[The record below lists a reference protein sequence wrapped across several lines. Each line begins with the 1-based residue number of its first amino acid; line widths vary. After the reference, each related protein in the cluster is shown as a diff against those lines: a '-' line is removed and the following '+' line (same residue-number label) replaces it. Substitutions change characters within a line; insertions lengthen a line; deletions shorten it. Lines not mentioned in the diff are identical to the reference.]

1 MANKVKI
8 FGIEIQFGKSEED
21 LTKVSQLLTT
31 VINKTTSLKKMWTE
45 YMTTISSSKE
55 LSQVIALL
63 KQLET
68 VSASATK
75 AKKTLTAEE
84 RVANAEMREARKEE
98 DLKIKSEK
106 SHQGSINQLKADIAL
121 LNITWNKMSK
131 EQREST
137 AEGKLMTTQ
146 LKSMR
151 SELRNAKLDAGDF
164 TSNIGNY
171 MSGLY
176 NKTTAMVT
184 GIVAGLYTIKR
195 GITALYSD
203 YQDLEY
209 RMSMVQAISGATADE
224 FERLTLNAKLLGGT
238 TEYTATE
245 VAGLQLAY
253 SRMGFVPDQILE
265 MTSATLDLAT
275 ATGEDLAQS
284 ADIAG
289 TVIRG
294 FNLDAEESGRVVDV
308 MAKSFNS
315 SSLQLDSFYEAM
327 KYVAPVAT
335 AANVTLEETT
345 AMLGV
350 LADRGIRGSQAGTA
364 LRTIFLQMAADGGS
378 VTDRLAELSD
388 QGLELGDALD
398 EVGKRAVTSLMVLAG
413 SKSSVDTLTLG
424 LNDAEGA
431 AKSAADTIR
440 DTLQGDVDNFTSA
453 LEARMISIGTYLAP
467 LGRNVVQFGTTV
479 VRELGSISKAIA
491 TGTSAWL
498 AYNVAMKWSA
508 YWSKIVAANKGA
520 ATLATTIETAMVS
533 KNTTEII
540 INSAATSK
548 ASTLT
553 KALAIAKLLL
563 AGNTAA
569 ATVAMKALSV
579 SIASTGVGLLVVGLA
594 SAISYFAFFRKG
606 ADDATS
612 AQDKFNKSQDEF
624 NKKLDERRS
633 RINDLIAIVKDETKT
648 DTQQYL
654 AFEELKKIIP
664 ELTDKYDQLSLAKAG
679 ASDISSLLNLRD
691 EADTLNELQNS
702 VAKCEDVIKSTLRTI
717 EVYEDN
723 GANTGI
729 LERRLKQQREEL
741 SLATKALKD
750 YEDAKAYA
758 NLSVEAKIELHEDK
772 TENLETQ
779 LSEMQSEYDQR
790 IEEWKAQHP
799 YTTEVPMV
807 VQFALG
813 LGEIDNIEKQIKEEQ
828 AKIEKLK
835 TSATSTN
842 EADTPKESDW
852 SLSKDIAY
860 NTKLLELKQQLFDG
874 EIASEAQYQEA
885 ALQLEI
891 DTLKKRLALNLD
903 DAESRLQIRTDLVD
917 KETKQRTAQLKAE
930 ETYIANRKKQE
941 KALADYIEE
950 NIDAELDALEDGV
963 DKKVK
968 INDQATAVLKRK
980 AEEDYQ
986 KTVDSLN
993 AEQKLYE
1000 EGSEKW
1006 QALEDEKLLLAS
1018 QYSAKLTYIVKAGE
1032 ANRVKIYEDASKEE
1046 IEAYLKIADN
1056 VEEIEEIITRKKS
1069 AEAAK
1074 RKEAMA
1080 KEYNE
1085 AIADARAY
1093 YNAIA
1098 KSIASDPTISESEK
1112 KAQSLENEIKLYENL
1127 AKAEEKRIQAL
1138 QASGAYDTVEYQEAI
1153 SSLKELQKALE
1164 NLSQGFNADG
1174 SGGSFLQQL
1183 LGLGDDQIKELKS
1196 KALDLASSISD
1207 AIFDYQQDA
1216 SDRQYD
1222 AEIEALE
1229 DQYDEEVALLD
1240 AKLENNLISE
1250 EQYDAA
1256 IEALDEEL
1264 AAREEEA
1271 DKEAFER
1278 EKKLS
1283 LQQCLIDTALAI
1295 TKAFAQYGW
1304 PAGLIPA
1311 AFVAA
1316 EGAVQYASIAATKY
1330 AQGGVIPI
1338 GDDMGVVKGRSHAE
1352 GGHQLYID
1360 GQPIG
1365 EIEGDELIAIVNK
1378 KDTARIG
1385 ALSAANS
1392 VNGRKFASGG
1402 VISPYS
1408 YYTSSVG
1415 TPATFTSNSTTEEFL
1430 VWIKEAI
1437 TELKSSNEAT
1447 NSRIDNIK
1455 VAVVA
1460 QDVTD
1465 MQDEIKK
1472 VKAKSSW

>member
-209 RMSMVQAISGATADE
+209 RMAMVQAISGATADE

-664 ELTDKYDQLSLAKAG
+664 DLT
-679 ASDISSLLNLRD
+679 
-691 EADTLNELQNS
+691 
-702 VAKCEDVIKSTLRTI
+702 
-717 EVYEDN
+717 
-723 GANTGI
+723 
-729 LERRLKQQREEL
+729 
-741 SLATKALKD
+741 
-750 YEDAKAYA
+750 
-758 NLSVEAKIELHEDK
+758 
-772 TENLETQ
+772 
-779 LSEMQSEYDQR
+779 
-790 IEEWKAQHP
+790 
-799 YTTEVPMV
+799 
-807 VQFALG
+807 
-813 LGEIDNIEKQIKEEQ
+813 
-828 AKIEKLK
+828 
-835 TSATSTN
+835 
-842 EADTPKESDW
+842 
-852 SLSKDIAY
+852 
-860 NTKLLELKQQLFDG
+860 
-874 EIASEAQYQEA
+874 
-885 ALQLEI
+885 
-891 DTLKKRLALNLD
+891 
-903 DAESRLQIRTDLVD
+903 
-917 KETKQRTAQLKAE
+917 
-930 ETYIANRKKQE
+930 
-941 KALADYIEE
+941 
-950 NIDAELDALEDGV
+950 
-963 DKKVK
+963 
-968 INDQATAVLKRK
+968 
-980 AEEDYQ
+980 
-986 KTVDSLN
+986 
-993 AEQKLYE
+993 
-1000 EGSEKW
+1000 
-1006 QALEDEKLLLAS
+1006 
-1018 QYSAKLTYIVKAGE
+1018 
-1032 ANRVKIYEDASKEE
+1032 
-1046 IEAYLKIADN
+1046 
-1056 VEEIEEIITRKKS
+1056 
-1069 AEAAK
+1069 
-1074 RKEAMA
+1074 
-1080 KEYNE
+1080 
-1085 AIADARAY
+1085 
-1093 YNAIA
+1093 
-1098 KSIASDPTISESEK
+1098 
-1112 KAQSLENEIKLYENL
+1112 
-1127 AKAEEKRIQAL
+1127 
-1138 QASGAYDTVEYQEAI
+1138 
-1153 SSLKELQKALE
+1153 
-1164 NLSQGFNADG
+1164 
-1174 SGGSFLQQL
+1174 
-1183 LGLGDDQIKELKS
+1183 
-1196 KALDLASSISD
+1196 
-1207 AIFDYQQDA
+1207 
-1216 SDRQYD
+1216 
-1222 AEIEALE
+1222 
-1229 DQYDEEVALLD
+1229 
-1240 AKLENNLISE
+1240 
-1250 EQYDAA
+1250 
-1256 IEALDEEL
+1256 
-1264 AAREEEA
+1264 
-1271 DKEAFER
+1271 
-1278 EKKLS
+1278 
-1283 LQQCLIDTALAI
+1283 
-1295 TKAFAQYGW
+1295 
-1304 PAGLIPA
+1304 
-1311 AFVAA
+1311 
-1316 EGAVQYASIAATKY
+1316 
-1330 AQGGVIPI
+1330 
-1338 GDDMGVVKGRSHAE
+1338 
-1352 GGHQLYID
+1352 
-1360 GQPIG
+1360 
-1365 EIEGDELIAIVNK
+1365 
-1378 KDTARIG
+1378 
-1385 ALSAANS
+1385 
-1392 VNGRKFASGG
+1392 
-1402 VISPYS
+1402 
-1408 YYTSSVG
+1408 
-1415 TPATFTSNSTTEEFL
+1415 
-1430 VWIKEAI
+1430 
-1437 TELKSSNEAT
+1437 
-1447 NSRIDNIK
+1447 
-1455 VAVVA
+1455 
-1460 QDVTD
+1460 
-1465 MQDEIKK
+1465 
-1472 VKAKSSW
+1472 